1 MEQILFPSPPPVHPS
16 TCCGS
21 RGPPQC
27 RGLRRASGPTSLPV
41 IPSGSQETAFV
52 CWVGVTLQGTWLKL
66 EAKEGTIRFLL
77 ASRDPWFSPAAWVS
91 SQSESL
97 DSPAFPQ
104 LRVPAPLSQQASGS
118 QVSYLWTA
126 RPHRPVGIPGSTH
139 IWQELQPYA
148 FCTNHSIDSSVM
160 KSVICHPPVKQ
171 CPARVPRNA
180 MSSTPPS
187 SSSPV
192 VDTHVPFLATEPS
205 FLFTKKRGILGAS
218 CLATYKEIKVRVFL
232 AFFSAQMGANF

>member
-1 MEQILFPSPPPVHPS
+1 MA
-16 TCCGS
+16 S
-21 RGPPQC
+21 RG
-27 RGLRRASGPTSLPV
+27 
-41 IPSGSQETAFV
+41 
-52 CWVGVTLQGTWLKL
+52 
-66 EAKEGTIRFLL
+66 
-77 ASRDPWFSPAAWVS
+77 PWFSPAAWVS

-205 FLFTKKRGILGAS
+205 FLFPKKKRNPGSIVSGNLQRNQNKGLLS
-218 CLATYKEIKVRVFL
+218 LLLSTNGSKFLIKGLDIKSNCPRCKNNRDTL
-232 AFFSAQMGANF
+232 S